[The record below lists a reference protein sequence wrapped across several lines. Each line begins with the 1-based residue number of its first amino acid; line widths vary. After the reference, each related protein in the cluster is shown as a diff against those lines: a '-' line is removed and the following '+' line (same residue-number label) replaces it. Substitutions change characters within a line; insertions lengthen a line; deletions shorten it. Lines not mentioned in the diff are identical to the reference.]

1 VLGVVCTA
9 LGLWLFFR
17 LVVEAGASRAA
28 VITYVNPLVAVIL
41 GVLVLDERFGPTA
54 VAGLVAILA
63 GSWLATRPTS
73 QPRLPTLETNRP
85 PAP

>member
-1 VLGVVCTA
+1 
-9 LGLWLFFR
+9 
-17 LVVEAGASRAA
+17 
-28 VITYVNPLVAVIL
+28 
-41 GVLVLDERFGPTA
+41 VLVLDERFGPTA